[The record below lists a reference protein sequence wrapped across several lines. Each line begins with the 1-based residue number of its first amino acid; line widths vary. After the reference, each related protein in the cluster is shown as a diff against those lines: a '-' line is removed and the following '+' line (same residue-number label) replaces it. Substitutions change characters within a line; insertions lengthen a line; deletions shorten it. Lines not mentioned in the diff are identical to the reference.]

1 LTEAVRRRP
10 YSVVLL
16 DEIEKAHPEVFNTL
30 LQVLDDGRLTDTKG
44 RTVDMRNIVMIMT
57 SNVGSRHL
65 LNAGENRE
73 AAEQKVIEALHA
85 SFRPE
90 FLNRIDD
97 QIIFSPLSRADLGPI
112 LEIQLKRVQALL
124 HEKELTVD
132 LTEEAKT
139 ALCEA
144 GFDPDFGARPLKRA
158 IQQFLLNPMAKQIVG
173 GGYQPGDT
181 VQVRVDGD
189 AIVFHREPGAKQ
201 AAD

>member
-1 LTEAVRRRP
+1 V
-10 YSVVLL
+10 S
-16 DEIEKAHPEVFNTL
+16 
-30 LQVLDDGRLTDTKG
+30 G
-44 RTVDMRNIVMIMT
+44 
-57 SNVGSRHL
+57 
-65 LNAGENRE
+65 NRE
-73 AAEQKVIEALHA
+73 AAEQKVLEALHA

-124 HEKELTVD
+124 LEKELAID

-173 GGYQPGDT
+173 AAYQPGDT
-181 VQVRVDGD
+181 IQVRVDGN
-189 AIVFHREPGAKQ
+189 AIVFHREPGPTQ
-201 AAD
+201 DTD